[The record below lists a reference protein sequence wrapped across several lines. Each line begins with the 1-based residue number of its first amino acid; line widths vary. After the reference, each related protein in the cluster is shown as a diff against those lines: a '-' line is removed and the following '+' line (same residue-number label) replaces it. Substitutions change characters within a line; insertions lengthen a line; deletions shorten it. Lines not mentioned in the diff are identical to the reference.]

1 MVGAGQCVLLP
12 VVHLQEFQFWAW
24 LLQRKGLWTW
34 IVLFQQHADRK
45 ASGPQKHVVLGYLK
59 CYSL

>member
-1 MVGAGQCVLLP
+1 MVGAGQSVLLP
-12 VVHLQEFQFWAW
+12 VVHLQEFQFWAR

-34 IVLFQQHADRK
+34 IVLFQHHTDRK
-45 ASGPQKHVVLGYLK
+45 ASSPQQRVVLGYLK